1 MKRKMIWLLAIAAA
15 SVLMLTACTSS
26 DKTKENG
33 NSASSG
39 EVVTQPAGNDTANQ
53 NTAENIVSEDTSSGT
68 QDEIYAP
75 AQGEPGYDG
84 EPNGDIIPDEDAEAA
99 ENENGQAD
107 IWSGSY
113 EDTDESVSVQLQ
125 DDGNISFAFAQSG
138 IYGTAEVNG
147 TQAVFHG
154 DDYHVVVFNISGD
167 TLEISV
173 ASEEDFDASS
183 SPLNGT
189 YTRK

>member
-1 MKRKMIWLLAIAAA
+1 MKRKLMILLAAA
-15 SVLMLTACTSS
+15 SAAVLMLTACTSS
-26 DKTKENG
+26 DHTSGGADNGSSTGSAVSQTADNQMSGQENTT
-33 NSASSG
+33 NNTVNESA
-39 EVVTQPAGNDTANQ
+39 
-53 NTAENIVSEDTSSGT
+53 
-68 QDEIYAP
+68 AP
-75 AQGEPGYDG
+75 TQGEPGYDS
-84 EPNGDIIPDEDAEAA
+84 EPEGTIIPDEDADAA
-99 ENENGQAD
+99 ENENAAAD

-113 EDTDESVSVQLQ
+113 EDSDESVSVQLQ

-173 ASEEDFDASS
+173 ASEEDFDASA

-189 YTRK
+189 YIRK